1 MAIDGDLTVNING
14 NNNGFDMYTGQIF
27 GALSINAKN
36 NIIVQFITADTY
48 SADSNEYVHEN
59 SSVTNTAGNITFLTR
74 RLAST
79 GDVTDNANTRAAY
92 SSYTNNNLTLTSA
105 GDITLK
111 TGGASRLTID
121 VGGDAEIGQGTNF
134 VDTNV
139 FTATGNG
146 NVEFVG
152 DGLIGGASYD
162 LFSIDIGGN
171 ALIDNY
177 DFNNYPNLYG
187 VSVIAGG
194 DIEAEGFTHFY
205 GNAQGINTDNAQ
217 PYTFEAGGDIDLSNL
232 VAIGIPEDV
241 TDINTNDTD
250 PRAANVSITS
260 TSGNID
266 VSLLTSILTTDD
278 GTTTIDAGT
287 GNVDAQLLATHEGSS
302 LTVGGALI
310 MVEALESSTGDLTLN
325 GDLVQAD
332 GTADEASPVLATWN
346 TLTVGSDTRVE
357 LPLHDDENAGAMT
370 LTLAEIVSTNS
381 ITISEVS
388 APAMTSLELTAQ
400 STSFAL
406 VDGDFDSAAAGYV
419 IDITGDSTLD
429 AMSFTGVSNLTGLTT
444 DGNVDTFVVD
454 GNPLLETITADH
466 ENVVGADANPL
477 GTKLHLIDNVALTA
491 YTSNTSKMQE
501 IIITGNTAL
510 ADLDL
515 TSYLDDDGD
524 ATDDDTA
531 FDGFTVDFILN
542 VTNNGLTGLYTPK
555 DNSGTPDTSLQS
567 DDLVL
572 SGVRAIALHLLAF
585 DEGNTDVVADF
596 VGLTTA
602 DNAVNQYSE
611 VTNFTDGI
619 TTIPEFE
626 ILVEEAD

>member
-1 MAIDGDLTVNING
+1 
-14 NNNGFDMYTGQIF
+14 
-27 GALSINAKN
+27 
-36 NIIVQFITADTY
+36 
-48 SADSNEYVHEN
+48 
-59 SSVTNTAGNITFLTR
+59 
-74 RLAST
+74 
-79 GDVTDNANTRAAY
+79 
-92 SSYTNNNLTLTSA
+92 
-105 GDITLK
+105 
-111 TGGASRLTID
+111 
-121 VGGDAEIGQGTNF
+121 
-134 VDTNV
+134 
-139 FTATGNG
+139 
-146 NVEFVG
+146 
-152 DGLIGGASYD
+152 
-162 LFSIDIGGN
+162 
-171 ALIDNY
+171 
-177 DFNNYPNLYG
+177 
-187 VSVIAGG
+187 
-194 DIEAEGFTHFY
+194 
-205 GNAQGINTDNAQ
+205 
-217 PYTFEAGGDIDLSNL
+217 
-232 VAIGIPEDV
+232 
-241 TDINTNDTD
+241 
-250 PRAANVSITS
+250 
-260 TSGNID
+260 
-266 VSLLTSILTTDD
+266 
-278 GTTTIDAGT
+278 
-287 GNVDAQLLATHEGSS
+287 
-302 LTVGGALI
+302 
-310 MVEALESSTGDLTLN
+310 
-325 GDLVQAD
+325 
-332 GTADEASPVLATWN
+332 
-346 TLTVGSDTRVE
+346 
-357 LPLHDDENAGAMT
+357 
-370 LTLAEIVSTNS
+370 
-381 ITISEVS
+381 
-388 APAMTSLELTAQ
+388 
-400 STSFAL
+400 
-406 VDGDFDSAAAGYV
+406 
-419 IDITGDSTLD
+419 
-429 AMSFTGVSNLTGLTT
+429 MSFTGVSNLTGLTT